1 MSPIGP
7 FPALALTTTSAR
19 PHGGP
24 SPTPVRRSAYPDL
37 MEPVIDQAFAA
48 ALYSDGDAGLDAG
61 ASLLAA
67 DPASDAELRR
77 RGEEFVRRAWERGWQ
92 PADVLRTVRRA
103 LGERAAA
110 LVADLIGSETGGY
123 AQLPPRWRAQ
133 LGELPDAPPPNKP
146 DRFSYASDLLALYR
160 LLLRLPGIEPVG
172 PAPGASPHGLALPPA
187 HDEPRML
194 TRIRALLAKAEA
206 TGFPE
211 EAEALTTKAQEL
223 MARHSIDEAL
233 LAARTHSAD
242 APGACRIGV
251 DAPYETAK
259 AILLDAVAGANRCR
273 AVWNSDLGFSTVV
286 GFESDLEAV
295 ELLHTSLLV
304 QGTVAMATAEADQR
318 AGGRKRTKTFR
329 QSFLMAYAQ
338 RLGRRLAAD
347 TARVTAAAEAEDAGP
362 ASGTGPAPH
371 LLPVLAARDLAVTD
385 AAERMFPQT
394 TTARVRGA
402 TDLDGWNHGTAAADR
417 ARMGGP
423 KPEIR

>member
-1 MSPIGP
+1 
-7 FPALALTTTSAR
+7 
-19 PHGGP
+19 
-24 SPTPVRRSAYPDL
+24 

-48 ALYSDGDAGLDAG
+48 ALYSDDDSGLDTG

-77 RGEEFVRRAWERGWQ
+77 RGEEFVRRAWDRGWL
-92 PADVLRTVRRA
+92 PADLVRLVRRE
-103 LGERAAA
+103 LDEHAAGLA
-110 LVADLIGSETGGY
+110 AGLIGSEVRRY
-123 AQLPPRWRAQ
+123 EVLPPRWQAQ
-133 LGELPDAPPPNKP
+133 LDELLAPPPAGRP
-146 DRFSYASDLLALYR
+146 DRFSYASALLGLYR

-172 PAPGASPHGLALPPA
+172 PPPGALRETLHLPPA

-233 LAARTHSAD
+233 LAARTHSGSV
-242 APGACRIGV
+242 PGACRIGV

-259 AILLDAVAGANRCR
+259 AILLDAVASANRCR

-286 GFESDLEAV
+286 GFEPDLEAV

-304 QGTVAMATAEADQR
+304 QGTAAMTRAEAGQR
-318 AGGRKRTKTFR
+318 AGGRKRTKAFR

-338 RLGRRLAAD
+338 RLGARLAD
-347 TARVTAAAEAEDAGP
+347 GTARATVEAEAEGAVPGASSAG
-362 ASGTGPAPH
+362 AG
-371 LLPVLAARDLAVTD
+371 LLPVLAARDVAVTG
-385 AAERMFPQT
+385 AAEKMFPET
-394 TTARVRGA
+394 TTTRVRGA
-402 TDLDGWNHGTAAADR
+402 TDLDGWTHGTAAADR
-417 ARMGGP
+417 ARVGGNAT
-423 KPEIR
+423 EIPGRGR